1 MDLRVLRPV
10 PYRTAIDKSMLDR
23 ENDATLDCVFAVE
36 YLFCGLTR
44 SACDVSSPWP
54 ILRV

>member
-36 YLFCGLTR
+36 YLFGTKKRETLHAISYRPATR
-44 SACDVSSPWP
+44 
-54 ILRV
+54 